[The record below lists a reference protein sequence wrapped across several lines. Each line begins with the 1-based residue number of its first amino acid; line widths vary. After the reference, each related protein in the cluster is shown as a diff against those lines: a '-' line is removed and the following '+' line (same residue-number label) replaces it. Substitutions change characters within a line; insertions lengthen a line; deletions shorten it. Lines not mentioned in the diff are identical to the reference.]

1 MSWSSLLYLRSREQ
15 TSGWQSKLNEAKY
28 RDWMVRQDR
37 YSEKFQVPTVYLME
51 GISIPDSD
59 IIVSIGAEFDQSFP
73 WSISDRLSAHSE
85 VLFNIK
91 WKILE
96 TGDD

>member
-1 MSWSSLLYLRSREQ
+1 
-15 TSGWQSKLNEAKY
+15 
-28 RDWMVRQDR
+28 
-37 YSEKFQVPTVYLME
+37 ME

-59 IIVSIGAEFDQSFP
+59 IIVSIGAEFGQSFP
-73 WSISDRLSAHSE
+73 WSISDRLSAYSE